1 MEKALIKTSTLQVLP
16 LVNDN
21 KGFSLLEIAV
31 VLSIIGAVIA
41 IAAPRLFDKKTDT
54 RRVFRDFIVAGKDL
68 KSRAKLSGS
77 TYRLAFDLTPKQQSW
92 WVEKS
97 TKAVLIDKAKLE
109 KEFENNKNPDKNA
122 EKPPPDFQTDTSI
135 FKKKQVLPDG
145 FKFKQIESGS
155 LDLTVTDGLA
165 YIHFFPQG
173 LIETSALQVEDPKGN
188 IWTLIYNP
196 LTGRSDVIPEAKL
209 LKELAR

>member
-1 MEKALIKTSTLQVLP
+1 MSISK
-16 LVNDN
+16 LVISK

-31 VLSIIGAVIA
+31 VLTIIGAVIA
-41 IAAPRLFDKKTDT
+41 IAAPRLFDKKSDT

-77 TYRLAFDLTPKQQSW
+77 TYRLAFDLTEKQQSW

-97 TKAVLIDKAKLE
+97 SKVVLIDKAKLE
-109 KEFENNKNPDKNA
+109 KEHENNKSSDKNIP
-122 EKPPPDFQTDTSI
+122 KPPPEFQADTSI
-135 FKKKQVLPDG
+135 FKKKQILPSG
-145 FKFKQIESGS
+145 FKFKLIESGS
-155 LDLTVTDGLA
+155 LDLSVTDGLA

-173 LIETSALQVEDPKGN
+173 LIETSAVQIEDPKGN
-188 IWTLIYNP
+188 IWTLVYNP
-196 LTGRSDVIPEAKL
+196 LTGRSDIIPEAKL